1 LQVFKTLIHQIGI
14 LEGQK
19 HLLLHRVV
27 AEQEELQ
34 KTQGELE
41 QEYGKVSINMQDG
54 TYEEIKEDQ
63 E

>member
-1 LQVFKTLIHQIGI
+1 
-14 LEGQK
+14 
-19 HLLLHRVV
+19 LLLHRAV

-34 KTQGELE
+34 KMQGDLE
-41 QEYGKVSINMQDG
+41 KEYGKVSINMQDG

>member
-1 LQVFKTLIHQIGI
+1 
-14 LEGQK
+14 
-19 HLLLHRVV
+19 V